1 MDLIIFFNTL
11 FGFITFVAWAISALV
26 LYFIFLNKWIGPFSS
41 SYGEHLLFI
50 NNKSIGY
57 SPKFSEIR
65 DLVRQDYMLQEQDRM
80 LSDYLDSIKSEYRVI
95 INPTYEL

>member
-1 MDLIIFFNTL
+1 MCIRDRYSLGEIEQTFGKDLL
-11 FGFITFVAWAISALV
+11 VAFADPT
-26 LYFIFLNKWIGPFSS
+26 LNKWIGPFSS

-80 LSDYLDSIKSEYRVI
+80 LSDYLDSIKSEYKVI